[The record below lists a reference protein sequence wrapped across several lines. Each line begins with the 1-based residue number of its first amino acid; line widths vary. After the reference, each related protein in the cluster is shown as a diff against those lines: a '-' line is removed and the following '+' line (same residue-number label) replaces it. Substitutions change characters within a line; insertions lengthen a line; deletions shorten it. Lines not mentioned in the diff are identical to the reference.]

1 MPYSVSFRATDSL
14 YRYLILLNISYTFYI
29 YIYLFL
35 RQFLQVYISQ
45 LSFLVRLG
53 IKIGRSLLYDFY
65 LEFEGGKKRRKIL
78 RILLDDG
85 IEERRMEWRASR
97 CGHECAMHPRI
108 LNGEGR
114 RGTASMSRGH
124 QTGQARIATMPGP
137 VGDLQR
143 VTRRESNE
151 VRGQTRLGLRTD
163 ARLRPSIT
171 KLCVGAVSLAPP
183 PPLPILEPSATNF
196 CVHTMR
202 KSVEEAVTQWDYQCL
217 WEAPHILSHR
227 INQ

>member
-1 MPYSVSFRATDSL
+1 
-14 YRYLILLNISYTFYI
+14 
-29 YIYLFL
+29 
-35 RQFLQVYISQ
+35 
-45 LSFLVRLG
+45 
-53 IKIGRSLLYDFY
+53 
-65 LEFEGGKKRRKIL
+65 
-78 RILLDDG
+78 
-85 IEERRMEWRASR
+85 
-97 CGHECAMHPRI
+97 
-108 LNGEGR
+108 
-114 RGTASMSRGH
+114 MSRGH
-124 QTGQARIATMPGP
+124 QTGQARIATMLGP

-171 KLCVGAVSLAPP
+171 KLCVGAVSLAP
-183 PPLPILEPSATNF
+183 ILEPSATNF